1 MKKNIVRKDDF
12 IEWLAE
18 HETALDDFCSY
29 FELDLDDE
37 DFCDKVDLE
46 EAISWLQDHETLST
60 DFLTHFAYMDADDV
74 ARMTHESICDK
85 IDELFAV

>member
-46 EAISWLQDHETLST
+46 EAISWLQVTKH
-60 DFLTHFAYMDADDV
+60 
-74 ARMTHESICDK
+74 
-85 IDELFAV
+85 